1 VASLIAEVRGG
12 LGGQVACLLGWC
24 ARAWGAGQD
33 ISAIRLNVGEP
44 LAPFSRVSWLDW
56 LFTRIPPIQT
66 VAAKRKLDLEDTTLW
81 PAVARW
87 RGAFAARLG
96 LVDAGPRAEDMQVI
110 HVRSGDR
117 QPASIEALASLA
129 AAAANALVIGN
140 ELSAVQ
146 RVADISGHG
155 AVNGDS
161 RSMPGA
167 GAVDDWLLARRAGRV
182 LGAPSYFTLTAAILE
197 PGLEVHWLRD
207 GGGPAPM
214 RAETIRSLEA
224 AMAALGNVRW
234 L

>member
-1 VASLIAEVRGG
+1 MAGIVADVRGG
-12 LGGQVACLLGWC
+12 LGGQVACLLGQC
-24 ARAWGAGQD
+24 AQAWDAGD
-33 ISAIRLNVGEP
+33 ELSAVHLNVGEP
-44 LAPFSRVSWLDW
+44 VAPFGRVSWLDW
-56 LFTRIPPIQT
+56 LFERVPRVET
-66 VAAKRKLDLEDTTLW
+66 VKTKHKLDLEDVSIW
-81 PAVARW
+81 AAVARW
-87 RGAFAARLG
+87 RGAFAERLG
-96 LVDAGPRAEDMQVI
+96 LVDAGPRAGDMQVI

-129 AAAANALVIGN
+129 AAAASAVVIGN

-155 AVNGDS
+155 AVNGDP

>member
-1 VASLIAEVRGG
+1 MAIIAEVRGG

-24 ARAWGAGQD
+24 ARAWDAGQD

-66 VAAKRKLDLEDTTLW
+66 VAAKRKLDLEDASVW
-81 PAVARW
+81 PAVARR
-87 RGAFAARLG
+87 RGAFAERLG
-96 LVDAGPRAEDMQVI
+96 LVDAGPRAGDMQVI

-117 QPASIEALASLA
+117 QPASIEALANLA
-129 AAAANALVIGN
+129 AGAASAVVIGN

-146 RVADISGHG
+146 RVADISGHS
-155 AVNGDS
+155 AVNGD
-161 RSMPGA
+161 
-167 GAVDDWLLARRAGRV
+167 AVDDWLLARRAGQV

-207 GGGPAPM
+207 GGGPVPM
-214 RAETIRSLEA
+214 RAATLASLEA
-224 AMAALGNVRW
+224 AMAALGNIRW
-234 L
+234 ID